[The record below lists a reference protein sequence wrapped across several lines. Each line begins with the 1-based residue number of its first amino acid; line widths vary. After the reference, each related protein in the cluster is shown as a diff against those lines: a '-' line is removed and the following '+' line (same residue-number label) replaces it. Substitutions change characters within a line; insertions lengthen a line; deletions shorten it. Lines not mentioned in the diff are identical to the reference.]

1 MERWKIKISTYVYTL
16 KQNKNWK
23 KQILQK
29 LHKYYAETKKEEISE
44 IWEFCA
50 ADENIIKVNEIYEE
64 EKKLS

>member
-1 MERWKIKISTYVYTL
+1 MEPWKIEISTYVYTL